1 MVKKTNLKTIAQD
14 LGLSVGTVSRVLNGK
29 AKEYRISDQTVD
41 LVLKYASKSGYTP
54 NLIAKGLRDS
64 KTYTIGLVIPD
75 IANPFFSIMAKNI
88 EKAASIANY
97 SIILVDAEENIEREK
112 HQIKNMI
119 SRKVDGIIA
128 APVGTTFEHFNEIL
142 QAEIPLIFVDRY
154 IKDSSVPYIASDNFM
169 GGYNATNHLISKG
182 HSRIGLIKG
191 SEIIEPVKERRQGY
205 LKALEEAG
213 IKPDRS
219 LIEGKAFSI
228 ESGYESTVN
237 LLKLPE
243 PPTALFAMSNVI
255 GLGVLK
261 ALKEYKYAVPE
272 DISLIIFDDQP
283 YVSYL
288 NPPITT
294 IKQNSKKIGEMAIEY
309 ILQLMNDLHTPLTS
323 RLIPTE
329 IIFRDSV
336 LDIK

>member
-1 MVKKTNLKTIAQD
+1 MVKKTNLKTIARD

-41 LVLKYASKSGYTP
+41 LVLKYASESGYTP

-154 IKDSSVPYIASDNFM
+154 IKDSSVTYIASDNFM

-182 HSRIGLIKG
+182 HSKIGLIKG

-228 ESGYESTVN
+228 ESGYESTVK

-294 IKQNSKKIGEMAIEY
+294 IKQNSKKLE
-309 ILQLMNDLHTPLTS
+309 
-323 RLIPTE
+323 
-329 IIFRDSV
+329 
-336 LDIK
+336 K

>member
-1 MVKKTNLKTIAQD
+1 MVKKTNLKTIARD

-41 LVLKYASKSGYTP
+41 LVLKYASESGYTP

-154 IKDSSVPYIASDNFM
+154 IKDSSVTYIASDNFM

-182 HSRIGLIKG
+182 HSKIGLIKG

-228 ESGYESTVN
+228 ESGYESTVK

-294 IKQNSKKIGEMAIEY
+294 IKQNSKKKLE
-309 ILQLMNDLHTPLTS
+309 
-323 RLIPTE
+323 
-329 IIFRDSV
+329 
-336 LDIK
+336 K

>member
-1 MVKKTNLKTIAQD
+1 MVKKTNLKTIARD

-41 LVLKYASKSGYTP
+41 LVLKYASESGYTP

-154 IKDSSVPYIASDNFM
+154 IKDSSVTYIASDNFM

-182 HSRIGLIKG
+182 HSKIGLIKG

-228 ESGYESTVN
+228 ESGYESTVK

-294 IKQNSKKIGEMAIEY
+294 IKQNSKKIGEIAIEY

-323 RLIPTE
+323 RLNTHRNN
-329 IIFRDSV
+329 FS
-336 LDIK
+336 

>member
-41 LVLKYASKSGYTP
+41 LVLKYASESGYTP

-154 IKDSSVPYIASDNFM
+154 IKDSSVTYIASDNFM

-228 ESGYESTVN
+228 ESGYESTVK

-294 IKQNSKKIGEMAIEY
+294 IKQNSKKIGEIAIEY

>member
-1 MVKKTNLKTIAQD
+1 
-14 LGLSVGTVSRVLNGK
+14 
-29 AKEYRISDQTVD
+29 
-41 LVLKYASKSGYTP
+41 
-54 NLIAKGLRDS
+54 
-64 KTYTIGLVIPD
+64 VIPD

-154 IKDSSVPYIASDNFM
+154 IKDSSVTYIASDNFM

-182 HSRIGLIKG
+182 HSKIGLIKG

-228 ESGYESTVN
+228 ESGYESTVK

-294 IKQNSKKIGEMAIEY
+294 IKQNSKKIGEIAIEY